1 MNTTKIILTACFAGG
16 LLLGSTGCPS
26 KPSGEPAKPQ
36 AKAEASAQNAANQNK
51 IVLDEQDKAELNGQM
66 FVAAQKGIF
75 VHIPVLVQMGA
86 DVNAKDNEGKTAL
99 DLVAGK
105 SDMTEILEKK
115 CAEARKNQKD
125 WEAQR
130 AQEAQKKQLVA
141 AAALAGDVAQI
152 QSLIAQGVN
161 SGRALSTVLVYGES
175 KTILALIEAGVDV
188 NSPLA
193 ETGATPLM
201 LAAELGNPEVVQAM
215 IQAGADVNAQA
226 KFGWTPLRGAVAA
239 AARNFPPEKKEKK
252 LRIVQALI
260 QAGANVN
267 AKDSEDGKTVL
278 MAASRGG
285 MADVVRALIEAK
297 ADVNAKDNDGKTA
310 LMAASRGGKADV
322 VRALIEAGADV
333 NAKDSE
339 GKTALM
345 AASRG
350 GKADVVRALI
360 EAKADV
366 KAKDKDGK
374 TALDAAKWDEIKEL
388 LKAAGAK

>member
-1 MNTTKIILTACFAGG
+1 MNAVLTLC
-16 LLLGSTGCPS
+16 
-26 KPSGEPAKPQ
+26 K
-36 AKAEASAQNAANQNK
+36 
-51 IVLDEQDKAELNGQM
+51 V
-66 FVAAQKGIF
+66 
-75 VHIPVLVQMGA
+75 GA

-239 AARNFPPEKKEKK
+239 AEARDVTPEKKEKK
-252 LRIVQALI
+252 LRIVQAMI

-267 AKDSEDGKTVL
+267 AKDSEGKTV
-278 MAASRGG
+278 
-285 MADVVRALIEAK
+285 
-297 ADVNAKDNDGKTA
+297 
-310 LMAASRGGKADV
+310 
-322 VRALIEAGADV
+322 
-333 NAKDSE
+333 
-339 GKTALM
+339 LM